1 MTPNIKTAV
10 IGELCVRSQAM
21 LLTAI
26 EEEPNNFVTLRT
38 AVALLE
44 AFHDRG
50 IELDISIFTSKFI
63 DIIYEEVRTYLAK

>member
-1 MTPNIKTAV
+1 MTANIKRAV
-10 IGELCVRSQAM
+10 IGELCGRFQDV

-38 AVALLE
+38 TISLLE

-50 IELDISIFTSKFI
+50 IELDISVFTSKFL